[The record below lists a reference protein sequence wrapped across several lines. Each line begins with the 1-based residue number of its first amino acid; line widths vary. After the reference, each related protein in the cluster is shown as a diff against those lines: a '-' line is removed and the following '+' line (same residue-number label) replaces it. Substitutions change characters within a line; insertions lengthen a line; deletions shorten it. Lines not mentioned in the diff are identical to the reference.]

1 MFFSDARV
9 NVLLNDCDATG
20 AGAGIEVVAGE
31 VAEKGVVTEIEA
43 GAGVTGVLAGT
54 GTEDY
59 EELRE
64 DDDREEEVD
73 WTATED
79 SEDDEE
85 LREVDIDVELSASED
100 EKPDE
105 VVENDVL

>member
-1 MFFSDARV
+1 LFFSDARDD
-9 NVLLNDCDATG
+9 VLLNES
-20 AGAGIEVVAGE
+20 GIEVVAGE
-31 VAEKGVVTEIEA
+31 VAESGVVT

-54 GTEDY
+54 GTEDD

-85 LREVDIDVELSASED
+85 LREVDIEVELTASED
-100 EKPDE
+100 DKLDE
-105 VVENDVL
+105 VVENDLL